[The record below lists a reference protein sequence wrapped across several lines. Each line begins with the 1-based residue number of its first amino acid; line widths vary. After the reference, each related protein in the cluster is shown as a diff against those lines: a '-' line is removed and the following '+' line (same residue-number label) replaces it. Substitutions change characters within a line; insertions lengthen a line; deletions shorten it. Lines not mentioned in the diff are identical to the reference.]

1 MLRTLHVR
9 DYALIDALDVAFDSG
24 LNVITGETGA
34 GKSILL
40 GALSMILGERAST
53 EVVRSGAKKAVIEG
67 TFDEAG
73 TPALRALL
81 EGQGYEAGSQIL
93 LRREITSSQSRA
105 FVNDSPCPVS
115 FLKEVASNL
124 IDLHG
129 QHEHQSLLRVDTHLG
144 LLDAFGGLGSL
155 VATYQ
160 TAHAEVGALVKERKT
175 LVAREREL
183 RQQKELYAFQIE
195 EIDRIAPKASEEDAL
210 EGERRVLENAER
222 LHEATQTLYE
232 TLYEGEDTVHDR
244 LVVVRNEL
252 QDLARIDTAF
262 DASFAEMKAA
272 VVSAAEVA
280 KFLQDYNARV
290 EFNPKR
296 LDDIRLRVGELDL
309 LKRKYGPALADVL
322 AHRAEIGAAFEL
334 AANFEGAIARLTE
347 SAVAAQ
353 RTLSLAAQRL
363 SAKRREVARKIERLI
378 EGELKTLGMPHARFV
393 VDFKAKADAHGWI
406 RLPHGAGSPE
416 KGTAEGE
423 ANAEARF
430 AAFETGMDVV
440 EFFLTT
446 NLGEEPRPLARVAS
460 GGEVSRVM
468 LAIKTVL
475 AKHERM
481 PILVF
486 DEIDTGISGGIARK
500 VGEAMHSLAQYHQIV
515 AITHLP
521 QIAGLGDTHFFVEK
535 TEAKGRTRSTL
546 RRLSEE
552 ERVEAVA
559 RLLSGETLTDAA
571 LESARELMAKRA

>member
-1 MLRTLHVR
+1 MLRTLYVR
-9 DYALIDALDVAFDSG
+9 DYALIDALDVSFDSG

-53 EVVRSGAKKAVIEG
+53 EVVRTGAKKAVIEG

-73 TPALRALL
+73 TPTLRALL
-81 EGQGYEAGSQIL
+81 EGAGYEAGTEIV
-93 LRREITSSQSRA
+93 LRREITASQSRA
-105 FVNDSPCPVS
+105 FVNDSPCPVG
-115 FLKEVASNL
+115 FLKEVASHL

-144 LLDAFGGLGSL
+144 LLDAFGGLGGL
-155 VATYQ
+155 LAAYQ
-160 TAHAEVGALVKERKT
+160 KAHGEVEALVKERKA
-175 LVAREREL
+175 LVARERDL

-195 EIDRIAPKASEEDAL
+195 EIDRIAPQAGEEEAL
-210 EGERRVLENAER
+210 EAERRVLENAER
-222 LHEATQTLYE
+222 LYEATQTLYE

-252 QDLARIDTAF
+252 QDLARIDDAF
-262 DASFAEMKAA
+262 GDPFAELKAA
-272 VVSAAEVA
+272 VVSIAEVA

-290 EFNPKR
+290 EFNPQR
-296 LDDIRLRVGELDL
+296 LDDIRVRAGELDL
-309 LKRKYGPALADVL
+309 LKRKYGASLDAVL
-322 AHRAEIGAAFEL
+322 AHRAEIGAAFDL
-334 AANFEGAIARLTE
+334 AADFEGAIARLTE
-347 SAVAAQ
+347 QAVAAQ
-353 RTLSLAAQRL
+353 RTLTVAAQRL
-363 SAKRREVARKIERLI
+363 SVKRRDVAAKIERLI
-378 EGELKTLGMPHARFV
+378 AAELHALGMPHARFV
-393 VDFKAKADAHGWI
+393 VDFGHKADAHGWI
-406 RLPHGAGSPE
+406 RLQDGNVE
-416 KGTAEGE
+416 T
-423 ANAEARF
+423 RY

-446 NLGEEPRPLARVAS
+446 NLGEDPRPLAKVAS

-486 DEIDTGISGGIARK
+486 DEIDTGISGGVARK

-535 TEAKGRTRSTL
+535 VEQKGRTRSTL
-546 RRLSEE
+546 RKLSEE

-559 RLLSGETLTDAA
+559 RLLAGETLTEAA
-571 LESARELMAKRA
+571 LESARELMAKG

>member
-1 MLRTLHVR
+1 MLRTLHIR

-53 EVVRSGAKKAVIEG
+53 EVVRTGAKKAVIEG

-73 TPALRALL
+73 TPTLRALL
-81 EGQGYEAGSQIL
+81 EAHGYEAGTEIL
-93 LRREITSSQSRA
+93 LRREISASQSRA
-105 FVNDSPCPVS
+105 FVNDSPCPVG
-115 FLKEVASNL
+115 FLKEVASHL

-144 LLDAFGGLGSL
+144 LLDAFGGLGAL
-155 VATYQ
+155 LAAYQ
-160 TAHAEVGALVKERKT
+160 KAYAEVETLVRERKT

-195 EIDRIAPKASEEDAL
+195 EIDRIAPKPGEEIAL
-210 EGERRVLENAER
+210 EAERRVLENAER
-222 LHEATQTLYE
+222 LHDATQTLYE
-232 TLYEGEDTVHDR
+232 ALYEGEDTVHDR

-262 DASFAEMKAA
+262 DDPFAEMKAA
-272 VVSAAEVA
+272 VVSIAEIA
-280 KFLQDYNARV
+280 TFLQDYNARV
-290 EFNPKR
+290 EFDPQR
-296 LDDIRLRVGELDL
+296 LDDIRVRAAELDL
-309 LKRKYGPALADVL
+309 LKRKYGATLDDVL
-322 AHRAEIGAAFEL
+322 AHRRDIGAAFDL
-334 AANFEGAIARLTE
+334 ATDFEGAIARLTE
-347 SAVAAQ
+347 RAVAAQ
-353 RTLSLAAQRL
+353 RTLTTAAQRL
-363 SAKRREVARKIERLI
+363 STKRREVAAKIERLI
-378 EGELKTLGMPHARFV
+378 EAELQALGMPHARFV
-393 VDFKAKADAHGWI
+393 VDFDHKPDPHGWI
-406 RLPHGAGSPE
+406 RLQDG
-416 KGTAEGE
+416 
-423 ANAEARF
+423 NAETRY

-440 EFFLTT
+440 EFFLST
-446 NLGEEPRPLARVAS
+446 NLGEDAKPLARVAS

-486 DEIDTGISGGIARK
+486 DEIDTGISGGVARK

-521 QIAGLGDTHFFVEK
+521 QIAALGDTHFFVEK
-535 TEAKGRTRSTL
+535 VEAAGRTHSTL
-546 RRLSEE
+546 RRLSED

-559 RLLSGETLTDAA
+559 SLLSGEMLTDAA
-571 LESARELMAKRA
+571 RESARELMTK

>member
-9 DYALIDALDVAFDSG
+9 DYALIDALDVSFDSG

-53 EVVRSGAKKAVIEG
+53 EVVRTGAKKAVIEG

-73 TPALRALL
+73 TPTLRALL
-81 EGQGYEAGSQIL
+81 EANGYEAGTEIL
-93 LRREITSSQSRA
+93 LRREITASQSRA
-105 FVNDSPCPVS
+105 FVNDSPCPVG
-115 FLKEVASNL
+115 FLKEVASHL

-144 LLDAFGGLGSL
+144 LLDAFGGLGAL
-155 VATYQ
+155 LAAYQ
-160 TAHAEVGALVKERKT
+160 NAYAEVEGLVRERKA

-195 EIDRIAPKASEEDAL
+195 EIDRIAPQPGEEVAL
-210 EGERRVLENAER
+210 EAERRVLENAER
-222 LHEATQTLYE
+222 LHDATQTLYE
-232 TLYEGEDTVHDR
+232 ALYEGEDTAHDR

-252 QDLARIDTAF
+252 QDLARIDSAF
-262 DASFAEMKAA
+262 ADPFAEMRAA
-272 VVSAAEVA
+272 VVSIAEIA
-280 KFLQDYNARV
+280 TFLQDYNARV
-290 EFNPKR
+290 EFNPQR
-296 LDDIRLRVGELDL
+296 LDDIRVRAAELDL
-309 LKRKYGPALADVL
+309 LKRKYGATLDDVL
-322 AHRAEIGAAFEL
+322 AHRREIGAAFDL
-334 AANFEGAIARLTE
+334 ATDFEGAIARLTE
-347 SAVAAQ
+347 KAVAAQ
-353 RTLSLAAQRL
+353 RTLTAAAQRL
-363 SAKRREVARKIERLI
+363 STKRRDVAAKIERLI
-378 EGELKTLGMPHARFV
+378 AAELQALGMPHARFV
-393 VDFKAKADAHGWI
+393 VDFDQKADAHGWI
-406 RLPHGAGSPE
+406 RLQDGNG
-416 KGTAEGE
+416 
-423 ANAEARF
+423 EARF

-486 DEIDTGISGGIARK
+486 DEIDTGISGGVARK

-521 QIAGLGDTHFFVEK
+521 QIAALGDTHFFV
-535 TEAKGRTRSTL
+535 AKVEDDGRTRSTL
-546 RRLSEE
+546 RRLSED

-559 RLLSGETLTDAA
+559 SLLAGEMLTDAA
-571 LESARELMAKRA
+571 RESARELMAK